1 MKMSSE
7 QDEKVQDVVQPED
20 NVNKDEHEEKAE
32 LMTCPV
38 EELSSE
44 NLITKEEENE
54 KTDEAFVPSNQ
65 SEATQTDAE
74 TDISNVHESDEKITS
89 LEKILTES
97 INAYEDDDNKPG
109 DYLILSIINLVLML
123 CMRSFGFFVA
133 VPAFYYSLRTC
144 EAVDKGDVDR
154 ALRSESNA
162 LNLNCLAILVTM
174 AEFFVYPH
182 LGLLFDLWVWEMVWF
197 F

>member
-1 MKMSSE
+1 MSSE
-7 QDEKVQDVVQPED
+7 QVEKVQDVVQPEA

-32 LMTCPV
+32 LKAHPV

-44 NLITKEEENE
+44 NLITQEEENE
-54 KTDEAFVPSNQ
+54 KTDEAIVPSDQ

-74 TDISNVHESDEKITS
+74 TDISTVEELDEKITS

-109 DYLILSIINLVLML
+109 DYLILSMINVVLML
-123 CMRSFGFFVA
+123 CMRSFGFFMA
-133 VPAFYYSLRTC
+133 VPAFYYSLRTI
-144 EAVDKGDVDR
+144 EAVDKRDVDR
-154 ALRSESNA
+154 ALRSGSNA

-174 AEFFVYPH
+174 SEFFVYPH